1 MCYHRKVI
9 KFVSFNHH
17 TVGIMETDRNLLN
30 DFAREQ
36 WEKAQAHLSSN
47 YSLTPGECSEVFARA
62 MVALYD
68 TIRWGGMRSQGAS
81 LSSKLAGIVD
91 NKAREYL
98 KMMRRDV
105 PASVSENASLSNA
118 SGNEHDAEIIELMS
132 SCGSDGIRAL
142 AMKVA
147 GVDMGLQVATARPGT
162 LPLPP
167 PTTPQMPSHMAQ
179 QRASQPVAKKHRNLV
194 PIMVAV
200 AVSVLLCVVAIAF
213 FTMLKREIQVREREI
228 EEKMAQSEDDY
239 DYSESTYDWETDS
252 INVAISNE
260 LDTLLAEVEAGK
272 NLKPNIAKLDSLW
285 EESNA
290 NRNSDYAYFT
300 PEIGYILACAY
311 KQDNDIKK
319 AKTTARMVM
328 SIEPQGTEWG
338 DKVRKLLEEL
348 KKMKE

>member
-1 MCYHRKVI
+1 MI
-9 KFVSFNHH
+9 KFVSFNPH
-17 TVGIMETDRNLLN
+17 TVGIMEADLNLLN
-30 DFAREQ
+30 DFAHEQ

-47 YSLTPGECSEVFARA
+47 YSMTPIECSEVFARA

-91 NKAREYL
+91 NKARDYL
-98 KMMRRDV
+98 KTMRRDV
-105 PASVSENASLSNA
+105 PASASENVSLSNA

-132 SCGSDGIRAL
+132 SCGSDGMRAL

-147 GVDMGLQVATARPGT
+147 GVNMVPKVATARPSA
-162 LPLPP
+162 LPLSP
-167 PTTPQMPSHMAQ
+167 PTTPQMPSHMAGQ
-179 QRASQPVAKKHRNLV
+179 PQPVAKKRRNLV

-213 FTMLKREIQVREREI
+213 FTMLKREIQVREQEI

-239 DYSESTYDWETDS
+239 DYSGSTYDWETDS

-311 KQDNDIKK
+311 MQDNDIKK

>member
-81 LSSKLAGIVD
+81 LSSKLADIVD

-118 SGNEHDAEIIELMS
+118 SGNEHDAEIIKLMS

-142 AMKVA
+142 AMEVA
-147 GVDMGLQVATARPGT
+147 GVDMAPQVAAARPGT

-167 PTTPQMPSHMAQ
+167 PTTPQMPRYMAQ
-179 QRASQPVAKKHRNLV
+179 QRASQPVAKKRRNLV

-228 EEKMAQSEDDY
+228 EEQMAQSED

>member
-1 MCYHRKVI
+1 M
-9 KFVSFNHH
+9 
-17 TVGIMETDRNLLN
+17 
-30 DFAREQ
+30 
-36 WEKAQAHLSSN
+36 
-47 YSLTPGECSEVFARA
+47 
-62 MVALYD
+62 
-68 TIRWGGMRSQGAS
+68 
-81 LSSKLAGIVD
+81 AGQ
-91 NKAREYL
+91 
-98 KMMRRDV
+98 
-105 PASVSENASLSNA
+105 P
-118 SGNEHDAEIIELMS
+118 
-132 SCGSDGIRAL
+132 
-142 AMKVA
+142 
-147 GVDMGLQVATARPGT
+147 
-162 LPLPP
+162 
-167 PTTPQMPSHMAQ
+167 
-179 QRASQPVAKKHRNLV
+179 QPVAKKRRNLV

-228 EEKMAQSEDDY
+228 EEKMAQSED

-311 KQDNDIKK
+311 KQDNNIKE
-319 AKTTARMVM
+319 AKITARKVM
-328 SIEPQGTEWG
+328 SIEPAGTEWG

-348 KKMKE
+348 KKIKEPQ